1 MSISAFSCIV
11 DALTC
16 PPGDLQCNY
25 DGKHNCMPPEWIC
38 DGEADCGD
46 NSDEEPQAC
55 EAKGE

>member
-1 MSISAFSCIV
+1 MSAFSCVVLV

-16 PPGDLQCNY
+16 LPGDLQCNY
-25 DGKHNCMPPEWIC
+25 GGKHNCMPPEWLC

>member
-1 MSISAFSCIV
+1 MSMSAFSCIV

-25 DGKHNCMPPEWIC
+25 GGKHNCMPPEWLC

-55 EAKGE
+55 GE